1 MPGRTSTNPDLPRG
15 DLRLLHDLA
24 VLQVALDADRPPAR
38 ERLERTLGAD
48 FARALC
54 SSLAETAAKAA

>member
-1 MPGRTSTNPDLPRG
+1 MPRRTKESDLYMR

-24 VLQVALDADRPPAR
+24 VFHGAMARDRVPAQ
-38 ERLERTLGAD
+38 ERLERELGVD

-54 SSLAETAAKAA
+54 ASLADSSAKAA